1 MSSSIKSTSF
11 KAFVQSMLTIKVT
24 GVFSHPSC
32 FFCLSNLWKQQIQFS
47 IVASER
53 ATYGRIAEKCDRIV
67 NCNWESSRVNNK
79 KVRLSYFAFF
89 YRLTKSF
96 LLLLSQF
103 CPQMRICHT
112 NRFLYF
118 LGERKKEGGK
128 VIFRDFVISA
138 VEVSAKKWK
147 QLLKIKIKDLWLVHH
162 YPFIT

>member
-67 NCNWESSRVNNK
+67 NCNWESSSITAQK
-79 KVRLSYFAFF
+79 KVRLSYLLS
-89 YRLTKSF
+89 YCLTKSF

-112 NRFLYF
+112 TTFFAPFLIYSTTVVMGVF
-118 LGERKKEGGK
+118 WG
-128 VIFRDFVISA
+128 
-138 VEVSAKKWK
+138 WK
-147 QLLKIKIKDLWLVHH
+147 
-162 YPFIT
+162 

>member
-118 LGERKKEGGK
+118 LGERKKRGRQSNFQGFCHPCYRSEC
-128 VIFRDFVISA
+128 
-138 VEVSAKKWK
+138 KKSESSFWR
-147 QLLKIKIKDLWLVHH
+147 
-162 YPFIT
+162 